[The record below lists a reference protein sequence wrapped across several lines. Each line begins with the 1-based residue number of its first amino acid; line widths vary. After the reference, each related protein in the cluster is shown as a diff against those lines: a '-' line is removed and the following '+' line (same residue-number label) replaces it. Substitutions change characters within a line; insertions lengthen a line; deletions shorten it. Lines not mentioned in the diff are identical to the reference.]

1 MMNSGS
7 HIRTVYLFYTQD
19 LEVWKVVAGAGMTL
33 LAMLVNI
40 IPPLLALGV
49 LILIDTRFGIK
60 KYIKRKNKEN
70 KKILSRENFRSWG
83 IRKMLSKSADYMFII
98 VASLFMETFVLE
110 HLGINF
116 KHNNL
121 TLTTFTVLAM
131 CLVEIKSINENFYA
145 VNGVS
150 LWRYVLLYF
159 FNKKPVTEILEELN
173 DNEKSNEENKIE
185 G

>member
-1 MMNSGS
+1 MMNSGN
-7 HIRTVYLFYTQD
+7 HIRAVYLFYTQD
-19 LEVWKVVAGAGMTL
+19 VGVWKVIAGAGMTL

-70 KKILSRENFRSWG
+70 KRILSRENFRSWG
-83 IRKMLSKSADYMFII
+83 IRKMFSKTADYAFII

-110 HLGINF
+110 HLGINY
-116 KHNNL
+116 KYNNL

-131 CLVEIKSINENFYA
+131 CLVEIKSINENFYEIH
-145 VNGVS
+145 GVS
-150 LWRYVLLYF
+150 LFKYVLLYF
-159 FNKKPVTEILEELN
+159 FKKKPVTEILEELN
-173 DNEKSNEENKIE
+173 NEKSNEENKTAR
-185 G
+185 